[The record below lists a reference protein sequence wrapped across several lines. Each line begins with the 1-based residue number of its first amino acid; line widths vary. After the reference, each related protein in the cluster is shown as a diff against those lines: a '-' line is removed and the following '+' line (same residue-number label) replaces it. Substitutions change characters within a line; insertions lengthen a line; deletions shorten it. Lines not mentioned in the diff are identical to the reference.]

1 VRLEAVVLTEG
12 ARVEQ
17 QLDALARAEL
27 ALLVLLVDA
36 RLAAA
41 ELGLRDLLLEQLD
54 LLLDRQG

>member
-1 VRLEAVVLTEG
+1 VGLEAVVLAEG
-12 ARVEQ
+12 ARIEQ

-41 ELGLRDLLLEQLD
+41 ELGLGDLLLQELD

>member
-1 VRLEAVVLTEG
+1 VRLEAVVLAERAG
-12 ARVEQ
+12 IEQ
-17 QLDALARAEL
+17 QLDALAGGQL

-41 ELGLRDLLLEQLD
+41 QLGAGDLLLQELD

>member
-1 VRLEAVVLTEG
+1 MRLEAVVFAER
-12 ARVEQ
+12 ARIEQ

-27 ALLVLLVDA
+27 ALFVLLVDA
-36 RLAAA
+36 RLATA